1 MMRTMRSS
9 ESVCSCSK
17 PPPRQSRRSPD
28 ETSKTKKKTPHQ
40 RQSASRP
47 ATIFPPSIDLI
58 ASKRPTRKGIS
69 SAPPVVGL
77 PLITL
82 PSHFKLLLHHCLS
95 ILAIKRPPL
104 SKTKNLKTWPY
115 FTNWNCSDFFLLYFA
130 TLNFKFYFHYMFTLR
145 IVSWIFYLQC
155 VFNNLTECI
164 YTGSTGLAFLFIS
177 LFVTKCFFTSKV

>member
-28 ETSKTKKKTPHQ
+28 ETSKTKKKHHTRDKALPG
-40 RQSASRP
+40 
-47 ATIFPPSIDLI
+47 SIDLI

-77 PLITL
+77 PLTTL

-95 ILAIKRPPL
+95 ILAIKRPPPFPRPKIWRHGPIL
-104 SKTKNLKTWPY
+104 QIEIAQIFSCYILLHWISNFI
-115 FTNWNCSDFFLLYFA
+115 FTTCLPCVLFLDFFTCKAFLITWRKYLYWVCWAGFSFHIFVC
-130 TLNFKFYFHYMFTLR
+130 NKMFFYFKS
-145 IVSWIFYLQC
+145 I
-155 VFNNLTECI
+155 
-164 YTGSTGLAFLFIS
+164 G
-177 LFVTKCFFTSKV
+177 